1 MQAPRI
7 RIAPDGPE
15 FSRVAFGLWRL
26 ADWQLAP
33 QQRVTLLEQAL
44 ELGVTTIDHADVYGD
59 YCGEAL
65 FGEALALAPQLRRRI
80 EIVTKCGIMAQ
91 SPNRPPVSVP
101 HYDTSRAHIIAAA
114 ENSLAQMG
122 TDYIDLLLI
131 HRPDPLMDPDEI
143 AEAFR
148 ALQQAGKVRR
158 FGVSNFTPSQFEM
171 LASRHPLVTNQIEL
185 SALHRD
191 PLYDGT
197 LDQCQRLSVVPM
209 IWSALAGGRLFSEQS
224 ARAERLRATLTAIG
238 AEHDVSATTIAYA
251 WILRH
256 PSTPLV
262 ITGSQRIAAMRE
274 AVGATRIGL
283 TRQQWF
289 EILRASSGND
299 VP

>member
-7 RIAPDGPE
+7 RLTPAGPE

-26 ADWQLAP
+26 GDWRLAP
-33 QQRVTLLEQAL
+33 QQRLALLEQAL
-44 ELGVTTIDHADVYGD
+44 DLGVTTIDHADIYGD
-59 YCGEAL
+59 YGGEAL
-65 FGEALALAPQLRRRI
+65 FGEALALAPQLRARL

-91 SPNRPPVSVP
+91 SRNRPPVSVA
-101 HYDTSRAHIIAAA
+101 HYDTSRAHIVAAA
-114 ENSLAQMG
+114 ENSLRLMG
-122 TDYIDLLLI
+122 TDYLDLLLI
-131 HRPDPLMDPDEI
+131 HRPDPLMDPDEM

-148 ALQQAGKVRR
+148 ALQQAGKVRH

-185 SALHRD
+185 SAMHPD

-209 IWSALAGGRLFSEQS
+209 IWSALGGGRLFSEQS
-224 ARAERLRATLTAIG
+224 PRAERVRAALDTIA
-238 AEHDVSATTIAYA
+238 AAHDVSAAIIAYA

-256 PSTPLV
+256 PARPLV

-274 AVGATRIGL
+274 AVAAAHIVLSRE
-283 TRQQWF
+283 QWF
-289 EILRASSGND
+289 EILRASNGCD